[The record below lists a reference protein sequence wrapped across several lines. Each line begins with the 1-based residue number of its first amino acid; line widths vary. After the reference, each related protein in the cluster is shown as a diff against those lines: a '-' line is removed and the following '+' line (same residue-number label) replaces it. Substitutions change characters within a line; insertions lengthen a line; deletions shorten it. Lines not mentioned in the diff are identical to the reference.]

1 MATHL
6 LTQLEPTTRT
16 IKRAQYEAFEF
27 QLRSDGIL
35 VRNGSHATPE
45 EHEYLVRMHDGV
57 PVRCN
62 CPADRTYSG
71 ACKHRIAVAIRQPV
85 LQAATEREIIPDGGT
100 LGSVADVDQAE
111 EAEDIEE
118 CACAGLNDAFPC
130 RECYQ
135 TGKRSLPE

>member
-27 QLRSDGIL
+27 QLRPTGVL

-57 PVRCN
+57 PVRCT

-85 LQAATEREIIPDGGT
+85 LQAASERELKADGGT
-100 LGSVADVDQAE
+100 TLDPGSDDE
-111 EAEDIEE
+111 HDETTDNEE
-118 CACAGLNDAFPC
+118 CECSGLDDAFPC
-130 RECYQ
+130 WECYQ